1 MSLPAQLNFSRR
13 RRLPLVLA
21 SEAAECGLACIA
33 MIARYHG
40 HDVDLNGLRQRFTLS
55 MSGISLRS
63 LMGLA
68 DQLGFSA
75 RPLRVELSALSKVQK
90 PAILHWDLNHFV
102 VLSSITGNKAVIHD
116 PGIGVR
122 TLPMAEVSKHFTGV
136 VLELTPAAGFRPV
149 RAAGADP
156 PLQPVVA
163 DDRHGRRARPGA
175 SRCRRCCRSPPSPRR
190 SRSSWW
196 STKPCST
203 ATRIFWSCLALA
215 FGALVVVQ
223 ASVEALRGW
232 ALRVFGHLLSFQI
245 VGNLVRHMMRLP
257 ADFFEKRH
265 VGDILSRI
273 GAVQPIQDA
282 ITRGVAAAI
291 IDGVMG
297 FIAAAILFFYSVT
310 LAAIVV
316 FAALLHLALVFAI
329 YPGMRHRMEE
339 EILARAKEQSHLM
352 ESVRAAT
359 IIKLMG
365 REAERES
372 SWRNLFA
379 EVTNAEIAVGKYQIG
394 MSLHPDAAVRP
405 GQRDHHLSRGAA
417 DPGRPGILG
426 RHAVRLPVVP
436 ANLQRT
442 HRRLHQS
449 AGPIPPAW
457 TASRPPRRH
466 RHRRS
471 RNRGGNGAS
480 ASTSRAQSGCASC
493 RSVTGLPTS
502 SCCRTSISR

>member
-13 RRLPLVLA
+13 RRLPLILA

-75 RPLRVELSALSKVQK
+75 RPLRVELSALSKVPQ

-102 VLSSITGNKAVIHD
+102 VLSSVTGNKAVIND

-122 TLPMAEVSKHFTGV
+122 TLPMAELSKHFTGV

-149 RAAGADP
+149 RERAPIHLSSLWSQLTGMGGAIAQVLALSAVLQIAAFAAP
-156 PLQPVVA
+156 FQIQLVVDEA
-163 DDRHGRRARPGA
+163 VFHGDQDLLVV
-175 SRCRRCCRSPPSPRR
+175 
-190 SRSSWW
+190 
-196 STKPCST
+196 
-203 ATRIFWSCLALA
+203 LALA

-257 ADFFEKRH
+257 ADYFEKRH

-291 IDGVMG
+291 IDGAMG

-394 MSLHPDAAVRP
+394 HGLHPDAAVRP
-405 GQRDHHLSRGAA
+405 GQRDHYLSRGAA
-417 DPGRPGILG
+417 DSGRPGILG
-426 RHAVRLPVVP
+426 RHAVRLPVIP
-436 ANLQRT
+436 ADLQRT

-449 AGPIPPAW
+449 AGPIPPAR

-471 RNRGGNGAS
+471 RNRGGNGPAP
-480 ASTSRAQSGCASC
+480 RRQGAQSGCASC
-493 RSVTGLPTS
+493 RSATGLPTS